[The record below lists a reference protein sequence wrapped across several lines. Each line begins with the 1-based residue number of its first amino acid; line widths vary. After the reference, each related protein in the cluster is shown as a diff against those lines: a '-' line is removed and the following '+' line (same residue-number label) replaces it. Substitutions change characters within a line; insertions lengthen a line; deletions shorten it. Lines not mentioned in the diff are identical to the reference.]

1 MKYWRLWI
9 GLPISLTC
17 LALVFHGVKWK
28 EIYETLRHAD
38 LLLLCAAAF
47 LIIAVLIARTAR
59 WSVLLIKLRKEESFA
74 RLFAT
79 LNIGYF
85 LNNILPLRVGDVAR
99 ACLWGRWTGVS
110 KAATLSTIALEHVI
124 DLGAAFVCF
133 LILLPFVFLPN
144 YFLWMGLSLGMV
156 SILIIVFLMIVVR
169 RQSLV
174 VNAVAYLQSILPIL
188 AKLRIEAIV
197 SSLMEGLLS
206 IRELRRGLVLT
217 LWTLL
222 ISLGQAIFIYLIF
235 CSLKMNATFI
245 VVIAVMVFTSLGM
258 IIPSAPGSL
267 GVYHLAAVS
276 ALGLFGIGGKQAVGF
291 ALVLHGLSYLV
302 VSLMGL
308 ISSLQAGLSFGSI
321 TSLTGVIEN

>member
-9 GLPISLTC
+9 GLPISLIC

-28 EIYETLRHAD
+28 EIYETLRQAD
-38 LLLLCAAAF
+38 LLLLSVAAV

-59 WSVLLIKLRKEESFA
+59 WSVLLITLRKEKSFA

-85 LNNILPLRVGDVAR
+85 LNNILPARVGDVAR

-110 KAATLSTIALEHVI
+110 KAATLSTIALEHLL
-124 DLGAAFVCF
+124 DLCAAFVCF

-144 YFLWMGLSLGMV
+144 YVLWLGLSLGMV
-156 SILIIVFLMIVVR
+156 SILIIVFLMVVVR

-174 VNAVAYLQSILPIL
+174 LNAVAYLQSIFPIL
-188 AKLRIEAIV
+188 ARLRIEPIV

-206 IRELRRGLVLT
+206 IRELRRGMVLT

-222 ISLGQAIFIYLIF
+222 IWLVQAAFIYLIF
-235 CSLKMNATFI
+235 CSLKMNTTFI

-258 IIPSAPGSL
+258 IIPSAPGNL

-276 ALGLFGIGGKQAVGF
+276 ALGLFGMGGKQAVGF

-302 VSLMGL
+302 VSVLGF
-308 ISSLQAGLSFGSI
+308 IYSLQAGLSLGSI
-321 TSLTGVIEN
+321 ISFTEVTEN